1 MGELNNPHDI
11 EEAKLTFMAK
21 LLDFMKRITLALEQ
35 IA

>member
-1 MGELNNPHDI
+1 MGELNNPHDY

-21 LLDFMKRITLALEQ
+21 MLDFMKRITLALEQ